1 MGKDGK
7 KGLGIGLGALF
18 GEELPSPETQAD
30 GEITILPIAKIE
42 PRADQPRKR
51 FDEVALTELSESI
64 REYGLIQPITVRPL
78 ESGYYQI
85 IAGERRWRASRMAGL
100 NEVPVRVI
108 TADEQ
113 RAMEMALVENLQRE
127 DLNPIEEAKGYRT
140 LLDDYGMTQ
149 DAVAQSVGKS
159 RPAVA
164 NAMRLLSLSDAVIKL
179 VEDGTLSAGHAR
191 ALIPIENPEQQ
202 LIAAR
207 TVIEK
212 GLSVRKTE
220 ALAAQ
225 LLQAGVKPDAPKR
238 GSSVDYLGECSR
250 HLEQLLGRRVRM
262 AQGRKTG
269 RIELEY
275 YDADDREALL
285 QALEFMAKHYKTTD
299 FHTHEEIK

>member
-1 MGKDGK
+1 MAKDGK

-18 GEELPSPETQAD
+18 GEELPGPETQAKE
-30 GEITILPIAKIE
+30 EITLLPIAKIE
-42 PRADQPRKR
+42 PRPDQPRKR
-51 FDEVALTELSESI
+51 FDEVALAELSESI
-64 REYGLIQPITVRPL
+64 QEYGLIQPITVRPL

-100 NEVPVRVI
+100 SEVPVRVI

-127 DLNPIEEAKGYRT
+127 DLNPIEEAKGYKT
-140 LLDDYGMTQ
+140 LLDEYGMTQ
-149 DAVAQSVGKS
+149 DEVAQSVGKS

-164 NAMRLLSLSDAVIKL
+164 NAMRLLALSDAVLKL

-191 ALIPIENPEQQ
+191 ALIPIEDSKTQ
-202 LIAAR
+202 LEAAQ

-225 LLQAGVKPDAPKR
+225 LLQNASKPIEPKQ
-238 GSSVDYLGECSR
+238 GGGVDYLGECSR

-262 AQGRKTG
+262 TQGRKTG

-275 YDADDREALL
+275 YDPDDREALL
-285 QALEFMAKHYKTTD
+285 QALEYMAKHYKNN
-299 FHTHEEIK
+299 

>member
-18 GEELPSPETQAD
+18 GEELPSPDIQTWEAVTL
-30 GEITILPIAKIE
+30 LPLAKIE

-51 FDEVALTELSESI
+51 FDEAALAELSESI

-100 NEVPVRVI
+100 TEVPVRVI

-127 DLNPIEEAKGYRT
+127 DLNPIEEAKGYRA

-149 DAVAQSVGKS
+149 DEVAQSVGKS

-164 NAMRLLSLSDAVIKL
+164 NAMRLLALSEPVRKL

-191 ALIPIENPEQQ
+191 ALIPIEDPQKQ
-202 LIAAR
+202 LAAAQ

-225 LLQAGVKPDAPKR
+225 ILKEPAKPAEPKQ
-238 GSSVDYLGECSR
+238 GSGVDYLGECSR

-262 AQGRKTG
+262 TQGRKTG

-285 QALEFMAKHYKTTD
+285 QALEFMAKHYQNN
-299 FHTHEEIK
+299 

>member
-1 MGKDGK
+1 MAKDGK

-18 GEELPSPETQAD
+18 GEELPSPETQAKE
-30 GEITILPIAKIE
+30 EITLLPIAKIE
-42 PRADQPRKR
+42 PRPDQPRKR
-51 FDEVALTELSESI
+51 FDEVALAELSESI
-64 REYGLIQPITVRPL
+64 QEYGLIQPITVRPL

-127 DLNPIEEAKGYRT
+127 DLNPIEEAKGYKT
-140 LLDDYGMTQ
+140 LLDEYGMTQ
-149 DAVAQSVGKS
+149 DEVAQSVGKS

-164 NAMRLLSLSDAVIKL
+164 NAMRLLALSDAVLKL

-191 ALIPIENPEQQ
+191 ALIPIEDSKTQ
-202 LIAAR
+202 LEAAQI
-207 TVIEK
+207 VIEK

-225 LLQAGVKPDAPKR
+225 LLQNASKPIEPKQ
-238 GSSVDYLGECSR
+238 GSGVDYLGECSR

-262 AQGRKTG
+262 TQGRKTG

-275 YDADDREALL
+275 YDPDDREALL
-285 QALEFMAKHYKTTD
+285 QALEYMAKHYKNN
-299 FHTHEEIK
+299 

>member
-1 MGKDGK
+1 M
-7 KGLGIGLGALF
+7 
-18 GEELPSPETQAD
+18 
-30 GEITILPIAKIE
+30 
-42 PRADQPRKR
+42 
-51 FDEVALTELSESI
+51 SESI

-100 NEVPVRVI
+100 TEVPVRVI

-127 DLNPIEEAKGYRT
+127 DLNPIEEAKGYQA

-149 DAVAQSVGKS
+149 DEVAQSVGKS

-164 NAMRLLSLSDAVIKL
+164 NAMRLLALSEPVRKL

-191 ALIPIENPEQQ
+191 ALIPIEDPPKQ
-202 LIAAR
+202 LAAAQA
-207 TVIEK
+207 VIEK

-225 LLQAGVKPDAPKR
+225 ILKAPAKPAEPKQGSGVD
-238 GSSVDYLGECSR
+238 DLGECSR

-285 QALEFMAKHYKTTD
+285 KALEFMAKHYQNN
-299 FHTHEEIK
+299 

>member
-1 MGKDGK
+1 MAKDGK

-18 GEELPSPETQAD
+18 GEDLPSPETQAKE
-30 GEITILPIAKIE
+30 EIRLLPIAKIE
-42 PRADQPRKR
+42 PRPDQPRKR
-51 FDEVALTELSESI
+51 FDEVALAELSESI
-64 REYGLIQPITVRPL
+64 QEYGLIQPITVRPL

-127 DLNPIEEAKGYRT
+127 DLNPIEEAKGYKT
-140 LLDDYGMTQ
+140 LLDEYGMTQ
-149 DAVAQSVGKS
+149 DEVAQSVGKS

-164 NAMRLLSLSDAVIKL
+164 NAMRLLALSDAVLKL

-191 ALIPIENPEQQ
+191 ALIPIEDSKTQ
-202 LIAAR
+202 LEAAQ

-225 LLQAGVKPDAPKR
+225 LLQNASKPIEPKR
-238 GSSVDYLGECSR
+238 GSGVDYLGECSR

-262 AQGRKTG
+262 TQGRKTG

-275 YDADDREALL
+275 YDPDDREALL
-285 QALEFMAKHYKTTD
+285 QALEYMAKHYKNN
-299 FHTHEEIK
+299 

>member
-18 GEELPSPETQAD
+18 GEELPSPDIQT
-30 GEITILPIAKIE
+30 GEAVTLLPLAKIE

-51 FDEVALTELSESI
+51 FDEAALAELSESI

-100 NEVPVRVI
+100 TEVPVRVI

-127 DLNPIEEAKGYRT
+127 DLNPLEEAKGYRA

-149 DAVAQSVGKS
+149 DEVAQSVGKS

-164 NAMRLLSLSDAVIKL
+164 NAMRLLALSEPVRKL

-191 ALIPIENPEQQ
+191 ALIPIEDPQKQ
-202 LIAAR
+202 LAAAQ

-225 LLQAGVKPDAPKR
+225 ILKEPAKPAEPKQ
-238 GSSVDYLGECSR
+238 GSGVDYLGECSR

-262 AQGRKTG
+262 TQGRKTG

-285 QALEFMAKHYKTTD
+285 QALEFMAKHYQNN
-299 FHTHEEIK
+299 

>member
-1 MGKDGK
+1 MAKDGK

-18 GEELPSPETQAD
+18 GEELPSPETQAKE
-30 GEITILPIAKIE
+30 EITLLPIAKIE
-42 PRADQPRKR
+42 PRPDQPRKR
-51 FDEVALTELSESI
+51 FDEVALAELSESI
-64 REYGLIQPITVRPL
+64 QEYGLIQPITVRPL

-127 DLNPIEEAKGYRT
+127 DLNPIEEAKGYKT
-140 LLDDYGMTQ
+140 LLDEYGMTQ
-149 DAVAQSVGKS
+149 DEVAQSVGKS

-164 NAMRLLSLSDAVIKL
+164 NAMRLLALSDAVLKL

-191 ALIPIENPEQQ
+191 ALIPIEDSKTQ
-202 LIAAR
+202 LEAAQA
-207 TVIEK
+207 VIEK

-225 LLQAGVKPDAPKR
+225 LLQNASKPIEPKQ
-238 GSSVDYLGECSR
+238 GGGVDYLGECSR

-262 AQGRKTG
+262 TQGRKTG

-275 YDADDREALL
+275 YDPDDREALL
-285 QALEFMAKHYKTTD
+285 QALEYMAKHYKNN
-299 FHTHEEIK
+299 

>member
-1 MGKDGK
+1 MAKDGK

-18 GEELPSPETQAD
+18 GEELPSPEKQTKE
-30 GEITILPIAKIE
+30 EITLLPIAKIE
-42 PRADQPRKR
+42 PRPDQPRKR
-51 FDEVALTELSESI
+51 FDEVALAELSESI
-64 REYGLIQPITVRPL
+64 QEYGLIQPITVRPL

-100 NEVPVRVI
+100 SEVPVRVI

-127 DLNPIEEAKGYRT
+127 DLNPIEEAKGYKT
-140 LLDDYGMTQ
+140 LLDEYGMTQ
-149 DAVAQSVGKS
+149 DEVAQSVGKS

-164 NAMRLLSLSDAVIKL
+164 NAMRLLALSDAVLKL

-191 ALIPIENPEQQ
+191 ALIPIEDSKTQ
-202 LIAAR
+202 LEAAQ

-225 LLQAGVKPDAPKR
+225 LLQNASKPIEPKQ
-238 GSSVDYLGECSR
+238 GSGVDYLGECSR

-262 AQGRKTG
+262 TQGRKTG

-275 YDADDREALL
+275 YDPDDREALL
-285 QALEFMAKHYKTTD
+285 QALEYMAKHYKNN
-299 FHTHEEIK
+299 

>member
-1 MGKDGK
+1 MAKDGK

-18 GEELPSPETQAD
+18 GEELPSPETQAKE
-30 GEITILPIAKIE
+30 EITLLPIAKIE
-42 PRADQPRKR
+42 PRPDQPRKR
-51 FDEVALTELSESI
+51 FDEVALAELSESI
-64 REYGLIQPITVRPL
+64 QEYGLIQPITVRPL

-100 NEVPVRVI
+100 SEVPVRVI

-127 DLNPIEEAKGYRT
+127 DLNPIEEAKGYKT
-140 LLDDYGMTQ
+140 LLDEYGMTQ
-149 DAVAQSVGKS
+149 DEVAQSVGKS

-164 NAMRLLSLSDAVIKL
+164 NAMRLLALTDAVLKL

-191 ALIPIENPEQQ
+191 ALIPIEDSKTQ
-202 LIAAR
+202 LEAAQ

-225 LLQAGVKPDAPKR
+225 LLQNASKPIEPKQ
-238 GSSVDYLGECSR
+238 GSGVDYLGECSR

-262 AQGRKTG
+262 TQGRKTG

-275 YDADDREALL
+275 YDPDDREALL
-285 QALEFMAKHYKTTD
+285 QALEYMAKHYKNN
-299 FHTHEEIK
+299 